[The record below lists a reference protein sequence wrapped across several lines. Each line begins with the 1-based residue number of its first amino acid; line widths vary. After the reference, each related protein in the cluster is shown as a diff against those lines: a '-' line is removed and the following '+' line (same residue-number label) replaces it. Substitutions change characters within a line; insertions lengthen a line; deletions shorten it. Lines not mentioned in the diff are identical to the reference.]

1 MARRLEALPIEALLP
16 EIVGVLARGRAL
28 VLQAPPGAGKTTRVP
43 PALLDAGVAKEGC
56 VMLIEPRRIAA
67 RAAAARI
74 AAERGVAL
82 GSEVGYEVRFDRRA
96 GPETRI
102 LAVTDG
108 LLLRKL
114 AADPFL
120 SQASVVIFDE
130 FHERRLEADLAL
142 ALLRRLRAEVR
153 PELKLAVMSATLDA
167 APLAAWLGEAEV
179 LSGCGRAHPVE
190 IRYRASPPRNMLP
203 AAMARAIGEALEQT
217 HGDVLAFLPGLHE
230 IRRTKRELAVLRSFT
245 NVVVQ
250 ELYGDM
256 PLEEQQAVL
265 RSGQYG
271 GPSDCRRVVL
281 ATNVAETSV
290 TVEGVTAVVDSG
302 LVREVR
308 LDRRLGLNRLETV
321 RVSKASADQ
330 RAGRAGRLG
339 PGLCLRLWSER
350 EQRGLADFHSPEV
363 KRVEISGPVLQM
375 FDAGEPDVLAFPWF
389 EAPPQL
395 AVEQAVSLLERLGA
409 VADGRITPLG
419 RMMAKLPIEPRLA
432 RLLLEARR
440 WGHAERGALA
450 AALLSEPDPFRTE
463 AGAQA
468 EHRSQSDVLDRV
480 AMLEEFAERGRTQ
493 RIDKRL
499 NCAAARRV
507 LRAAS
512 QLARLVQSELQGDC
526 AVLDA
531 DEALLRALAAAFA
544 DRLARRRA
552 PRSRR
557 ALMVGGRGVVLAHTS
572 SVTEPE
578 LFVCVEVNE
587 RGGQEAVVELASA
600 VQPEWLP
607 EHLIVTSVEVEF
619 DPERERVAAW
629 RRTRFAGLTIAEA
642 PAPLPPQASE
652 RLAAEV
658 AKRWGKDLH
667 PGPDEEAF
675 LARVALVRQHL
686 PELHLPDLGP
696 DPWPS
701 VLRAWCQ
708 GASSLA
714 ELRAIPLLDALKAA
728 FTPQQLAQIDREAP
742 ERLSMPSGSRVR
754 LRYAAGKP
762 PVLAVRIQE
771 LFGLRET
778 PRICAGRVPVVL
790 ELLAPNHRTQQITTD
805 LASFW
810 ANTYPQ
816 VRKELARRY
825 PKHAWPEDPLAA
837 IPAGRDRHKS
847 RS

>member
-1 MARRLEALPIEALLP
+1 MAGRLEPLPIEALLP

-43 PALLDAGVAKEGC
+43 PALVDAGLAAGGC

-74 AAERGVAL
+74 ASERGVAL
-82 GSEVGYEVRFDRRA
+82 GSEVGYEVRFDRCT
-96 GPETRI
+96 GQETRI

-114 AADPFL
+114 AADPYL
-120 SQASVVIFDE
+120 SQAAVVIFDE
-130 FHERRLEADLAL
+130 FHERRLETDLGLAL
-142 ALLRRLRAEVR
+142 VRRLRAEVR
-153 PELKLAVMSATLDA
+153 PELKLAVMSATLDP

-179 LSGCGRAHPVE
+179 LRGQGWAHPVE
-190 IRYRASPPRNMLP
+190 IRYLASPSRNMLP
-203 AAMARAIGEALEQT
+203 AAMARAMAEALEHTQ
-217 HGDVLAFLPGLHE
+217 GDVLGFLPGLYE
-230 IRRTKRELAVLRSFT
+230 IRRTKKELTLLGSRA
-245 NVVVQ
+245 NIVVQ

-265 RSGQYG
+265 RPAQSGRLAG
-271 GPSDCRRVVL
+271 CRRVVL

-330 RAGRAGRLG
+330 RAGRAGRQA

-350 EQRGLADFHSPEV
+350 EQRGLVDFQLPEV
-363 KRVEISGPVLQM
+363 RRVEISGPVLQL

-389 EAPPQL
+389 EAPPRA
-395 AVEQAVSLLERLGA
+395 AVDQAVSLLEWLGA
-409 VADGRITPLG
+409 IAEGRITRLG

-450 AALLSEPDPFRTE
+450 AALLAERDPFRTE
-463 AGAQA
+463 TGAQA
-468 EHRSQSDVLDRV
+468 QHRSLSDVLDRV
-480 AMLEEFAERGRTQ
+480 VMLEEFAQRGRTPHLDN
-493 RIDKRL
+493 RMS
-499 NCAAARRV
+499 CTAARRV
-507 LRAAS
+507 LHAAS
-512 QLARLVQSELQGDC
+512 QLARLVQSEVEGNC
-526 AVLDA
+526 AVVLDA
-531 DEALLRALAAAFA
+531 DEALLRALGVAFA

-552 PRSRR
+552 ARSRH
-557 ALMVGGRGVVLAHTS
+557 ALMVGGRGVVLAPTS
-572 SVTEPE
+572 TVAEPE
-578 LFVCVEVNE
+578 LFVCVELNE
-587 RGGQEAVVELASA
+587 RGGQEAVVKLASA

-607 EHLIVTSVEVEF
+607 ERLIATGVEVEF
-619 DPERERVAAW
+619 DPKRERVAAW
-629 RRTRFAGLTIAEA
+629 QRTRFAGLAIAEA
-642 PAPLPPQASE
+642 PAPVPPEASGL
-652 RLAAEV
+652 LAAEV
-658 AKRWGKDLH
+658 VKRWGKDLH
-667 PGPDEEAF
+667 PSPAEDAF
-675 LARVALVRQHL
+675 LARVALVREHL
-686 PELHLPDLGP
+686 PELQLPDLEP

-701 VLRAWCQ
+701 VLRVWCQ
-708 GASSLA
+708 GKSSLA
-714 ELRAIPLLDALKAA
+714 ELRVTPLLEALKAA
-728 FTPQQLAQIDREAP
+728 FTPQQLAHIDREAP
-742 ERLSMPSGSRVR
+742 ERLLLPSGSRVR
-754 LRYAAGKP
+754 LRYAAGKQ

-778 PRICAGRVPVVL
+778 PRICAGRVPLVL

-816 VRKELARRY
+816 IRRELARRY

-837 IPAGRDRHKS
+837 MPARHDRRKS
-847 RS
+847 